1 MAFSRVLGI
10 IHLDML
16 SSIHVRHFWKWEKVS
31 HSSWVLSQ
39 LIGWIFILEL
49 FIDNSCNSAYF
60 PRLITL
66 ELPKSPYSNYL
77 KLTSARFCGPLFNL
91 GTYILHKIHTL
102 EQINVVIYSI
112 LVSIEISNFLNIWLT
127 NITRKL
133 SENKWENFYC

>member
-1 MAFSRVLGI
+1 MFYLQKIYKIRGFGVYMAFSRVLGI

-66 ELPKSPYSNYL
+66 ELPKSPYSNYI
-77 KLTSARFCGPLFNL
+77 K
-91 GTYILHKIHTL
+91 HTL
-102 EQINVVIYSI
+102 IESTVFCPPIYHLI
-112 LVSIEISNFLNIWLT
+112 MVLIAVKK
-127 NITRKL
+127 RYRYKL
-133 SENKWENFYC
+133 ETVPRIKRSK